1 MTTLFVADAAGTTT
15 MNQVMPN
22 SIVFR
27 GVRIFD
33 QCAVLVPGV
42 NPLGL
47 QLSNHA
53 QQIVGERSY

>member
-1 MTTLFVADAAGTTT
+1 